1 MPQVPPE
8 ELYTLNTISGRK
20 TMLDSL
26 FHKGKDEEEKRQ
38 MVEGMQSM
46 SDQIAA
52 LGKQLA
58 EKNAEI
64 DQLHKA
70 AGGAAADASAVQAAQ
85 KQVADLQK
93 QLHDLQLKM
102 AGEQAA
108 REAEAMAAD
117 LIRKQQE
124 AARAKEATAAP
135 AASGAKTATV
145 APSTSGGIAV
155 GGTAYVTRAGGL
167 PLRLRSGAGLNHEA
181 IDHLPPGTQMTLL
194 DGPQQAD
201 NHAWWHIRTA
211 DGREG
216 WVAGEDLRSQPD

>member
-1 MPQVPPE
+1 
-8 ELYTLNTISGRK
+8 
-20 TMLDSL
+20 MLDGL

-58 EKNAEI
+58 DKNAEI
-64 DQLHKA
+64 EQLHKA

-124 AARAKEATAAP
+124 VARAKEAATSPP
-135 AASGAKTATV
+135 A
-145 APSTSGGIAV
+145 SGGIAV
-155 GGTAYVTRAGGL
+155 GGTAYVTRAGGM
-167 PLRLRSGAGLNHEA
+167 PLRLRSGAGLNHDA
-181 IDHLPPGTQMTLL
+181 IDRLPPGTQMTLL
-194 DGPQQAD
+194 EGPHQAD
-201 NHAWWHIRTA
+201 NHAWWHIRTT

-216 WVAGEDLRSQPD
+216 WVAGEELRSQPD